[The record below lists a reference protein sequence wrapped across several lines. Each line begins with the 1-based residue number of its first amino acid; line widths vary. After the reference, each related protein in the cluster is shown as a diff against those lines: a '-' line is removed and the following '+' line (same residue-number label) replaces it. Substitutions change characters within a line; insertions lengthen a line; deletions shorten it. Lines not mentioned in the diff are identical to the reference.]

1 MNLFKNA
8 PVINMIGLSPSL
20 KAQDEAVSGGLAFLI
35 GELEKRDPK
44 LREPLT
50 SVTYPRDIFINTGG
64 GWVENTSNYNINYAN
79 TGGEDGGI
87 IADQTNSI
95 PIMQAD
101 IGKDIYRV
109 FTWANFMK
117 VPFLDQAKLQTI
129 GRSLDQMLDKGIRL
143 NHDKTMDRNVYE
155 GFSKYGTYGLVNHP
169 NVMAVAAPNG
179 AAGKSTW
186 ADKTP
191 DEMLADVNEVMNA
204 TWEASE
210 FDLSGMAQHILI
222 PPRQYARLV
231 ATKVSEAGNISIL
244 EFLLKNNI
252 GKNQGIE
259 LSINP
264 CRWCI
269 GAGTGGVDRMV
280 AYVNDEDRVQ
290 VDETVPLQR
299 YQSGPDITNLAYL
312 TAYVAQFGQVKFLY
326 YEPALYM
333 DGI

>member
-1 MNLFKNA
+1 MDKFPTNA
-8 PVINMIGLSPSL
+8 PVVDMIPRSL
-20 KAQDEAVSGGLAFLI
+20 KAQDAATAGGLAFLV

-50 SVTYPRDIFINTGG
+50 SVTYPRDIYINTGG
-64 GWVENTSNYNINYAN
+64 GWVETTSNYDVSYAN

-87 IADQTNSI
+87 IADQSNDI

-101 IGKDIYRV
+101 IGKDIYKV
-109 FTWANFMK
+109 FNWANIMK

-143 NHDKTMDRNVYE
+143 NHDKTMDRNVYT
-155 GFSKYGTYGLVNHP
+155 GFPKYGTYGLVNNP
-169 NVMAVAAPNG
+169 KVTAASAPKG
-179 AAGKSTW
+179 ASGKATW

-191 DEMLADVNEVMNA
+191 DELLIDVNEIMNA

-222 PPRQYARLV
+222 PPRQYAKLV
-231 ATKVSEAGNISIL
+231 ATKVSEAGNISVL
-244 EFLLKNNI
+244 QFLLENNI
-252 GKNQGIE
+252 GKNQGID

-269 GAGTGGVDRMV
+269 GAGTGGTDRM
-280 AYVNDEDRVQ
+280 AGYVNDEDRLQ

-299 YQSGPDITNLAYL
+299 GMSGPDITNLAYL
-312 TAYVAQFGQVKFLY
+312 TAYVGQMGQVKFLY
-326 YEPALYM
+326 YEPAQYM